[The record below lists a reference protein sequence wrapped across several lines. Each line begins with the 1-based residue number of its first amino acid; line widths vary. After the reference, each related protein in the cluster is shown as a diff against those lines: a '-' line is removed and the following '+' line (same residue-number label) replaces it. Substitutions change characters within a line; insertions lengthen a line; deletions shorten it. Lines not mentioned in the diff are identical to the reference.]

1 MKKKAHLEEG
11 MKYYEGLRLSIIHI
25 IYMMIRFLKIEYYT
39 FIYICVCMV
48 YKLIDSFH
56 IFPNKRLWLRILLW
70 ILFNS
75 FNENNINSNFI
86 SHLLYA
92 EKIYYKVSIGMIM
105 KRSNIMRLD
114 HGCIIMGLSHL
125 WIESDIDHW

>member
-1 MKKKAHLEEG
+1 
-11 MKYYEGLRLSIIHI
+11 
-25 IYMMIRFLKIEYYT
+25 
-39 FIYICVCMV
+39 MV

-86 SHLLYA
+86 SYLLYA

-105 KRSNIMRLD
+105 
-114 HGCIIMGLSHL
+114 
-125 WIESDIDHW
+125 E